1 MAPSS
6 PLLVV
11 GLGNPGPKYQ
21 ANRHNIGFMAV
32 DAIARRHGIGPFRSR
47 FQGELA
53 EGMVDGVR
61 VLVLKPMTF
70 MNESGRSVAAAAGF
84 FKIPPERIVVF
95 HDELD
100 LAAGRIRIKEGGGH
114 AGHNGLRSLHAH
126 LGPNYRRVRLGI
138 GHPGDRRRVVGYVL
152 EDFAKADALWL
163 EPLLDAIADTFPHL
177 AKGDAAAF
185 MSKVALALNP
195 PKARPASGVEKAAP
209 DKPPARDD
217 KAQGARDKAQG
228 AGDKPQGLAD
238 KLRGLADRLRG
249 LSDKPRGTDGV

>member
-1 MAPSS
+1 MVPSS

-32 DAIARRHGIGPFRSR
+32 DAIARRHGFGPFRSR
-47 FQGELA
+47 FQGEIA
-53 EGMVDGVR
+53 EGALGGGR

-70 MNESGRSVAAAAGF
+70 MNESGRSVAAAARF
-84 FKIPPERIVVF
+84 FKIPVEKIVVF

-100 LAAGRIRIKEGGGH
+100 LAAGKIRVKDGGGH

-126 LGPNYRRVRLGI
+126 LGPGYRRVRLGI
-138 GHPGDRRRVVGYVL
+138 GHPGDKDRVIDHVL

-163 EPLLDAIADTFPHL
+163 DPLLTAIADTFPEL
-177 AKGDAAAF
+177 ANGNAATF

-195 PKARPASGVEKAAP
+195 PKARPARGDATSADETPPSSRGPHGV
-209 DKPPARDD
+209 
-217 KAQGARDKAQG
+217 
-228 AGDKPQGLAD
+228 
-238 KLRGLADRLRG
+238 
-249 LSDKPRGTDGV
+249 